1 MTDKQLGQDN
11 RGRFTKGN
19 VAHKASAEV
28 RKKNKD
34 IKAYCQRNSMRA
46 VKAIMAVVTDPRA
59 SPAERIK
66 GAQYI
71 IDRGYGKPE
80 TAGTNAQGLFAGA
93 TIMVDTGIKR
103 EPIDVTTSSVNGAA
117 ARAITGKDKQ

>member
-1 MTDKQLGQDN
+1 MTEGNQDSK
-11 RGRFTKGN
+11 GRFTKGN
-19 VAHKASAEV
+19 KAQKASVEA
-28 RKKNKD
+28 RSSRSKKAD

-46 VKAIMAVVTDPRA
+46 AKAIMAVVLDDSA

-80 TAGTNAQGLFAGA
+80 TAGNGPSGMFAGA
-93 TIMVDTGIKR
+93 TILVDTGIKR
-103 EPIDVTTSSVNGAA
+103 EPLTLDVTPTISSVNGH
-117 ARAITGKDKQ
+117 DKATD